1 MDKREYLDIF
11 LDFQKAFNEVFPQD
25 FLGNKIKMGVRDTVA
40 LWINKMD

>member
-25 FLGNKIKMGVRDTVA
+25 FLGNKIKMGGKRYSS
-40 LWINKMD
+40 IMNQ